1 MKGLGWATTFL
12 MIIVGVAVI
21 VIAVRSM
28 PDVRRYAKIRQM

>member
-1 MKGLGWATTFL
+1 VKGLGWATTVL

-21 VIAVRSM
+21 VIAVRSI